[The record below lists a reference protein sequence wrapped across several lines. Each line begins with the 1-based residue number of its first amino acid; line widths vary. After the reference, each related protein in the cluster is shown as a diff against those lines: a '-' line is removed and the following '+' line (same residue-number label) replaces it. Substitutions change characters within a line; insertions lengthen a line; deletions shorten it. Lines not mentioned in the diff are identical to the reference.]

1 MVKKFCKSP
10 AKEIKVTRK
19 ELIEMLEQAKDEI
32 SQNNELTDYARY
44 RAYIS
49 VVDAIEQLSENYD
62 ED

>member
-1 MVKKFCKSP
+1 M
-10 AKEIKVTRK
+10 TRK
-19 ELIEMLEQAKDEI
+19 ELIETLEQVKHEI
-32 SQNNELTDYARY
+32 TQNNELTEYARY